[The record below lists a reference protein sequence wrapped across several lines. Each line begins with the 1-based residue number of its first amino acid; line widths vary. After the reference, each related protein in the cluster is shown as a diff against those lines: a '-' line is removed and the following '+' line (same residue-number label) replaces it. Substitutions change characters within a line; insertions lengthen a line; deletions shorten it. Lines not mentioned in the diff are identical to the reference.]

1 MANLEFFIYQI
12 QVDGTVT
19 LITRLSCQPQ
29 ESYELIRNITYLS
42 QQEEE
47 SMEMGAGKALSFL
60 DVDLKTKTELV
71 CWRLC
76 LPY

>member
-1 MANLEFFIYQI
+1 MANLEFLIYQI

-42 QQEEE
+42 LQEEE
-47 SMEMGAGKALSFL
+47 SMEIGTWQSFEFPERRPQ
-60 DVDLKTKTELV
+60 DEN
-71 CWRLC
+71 
-76 LPY
+76 